1 MNESTEKIAQKLKET
16 QDFCSAVENHLK
28 DNFLIEGKTMAE
40 WKKYFK
46 IAIPNDISFSTVVDL
61 SQEIWMK
68 YQRSAFFRDSQQ
80 VQLAIMEQSKSDKY
94 NTTYNDIRADTQ
106 RKTGK
111 PLAAESC
118 KIAAT
123 LEVKDLDSAISN
135 QKVIHTFWVKT
146 CDTLTELRKL
156 LELMGYALSGDAR
169 IQRDVII
176 KGGDKQ

>member
-1 MNESTEKIAQKLKET
+1 MNESKENIISKLKDT
-16 QDFCSAVENHLK
+16 QSFCAAIEGHLK
-28 DNFLIEGKTMAE
+28 ENFLIENKTMEE
-40 WKKYFK
+40 WKIYFAVK
-46 IAIPNDISFSTVVDL
+46 IPDDITFQTVINL

-68 YQRSAFFRDSQQ
+68 YQRAALFRDSQQ

-94 NTTYNDIRADTQ
+94 NTTYNDIRLDTQ
-106 RKTGK
+106 TKTGK

-123 LEVKDLDSAISN
+123 LAVKELDGAISN

-156 LELMGYALSGDAR
+156 LELMGYALSSDAR
-169 IQRDVII
+169 IQKDIVI
-176 KGGDKQ
+176 KSEVQ